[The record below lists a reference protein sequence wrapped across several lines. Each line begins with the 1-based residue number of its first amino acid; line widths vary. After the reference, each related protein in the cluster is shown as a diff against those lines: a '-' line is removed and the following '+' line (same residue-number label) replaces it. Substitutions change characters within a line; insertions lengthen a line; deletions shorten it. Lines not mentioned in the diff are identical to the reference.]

1 MNKGNLEVIISD
13 YMAKHKFLVQG
24 VLGTK
29 PAPKYHAEEML
40 REILIT
46 FQQVLAVGG
55 KIHIPELGTLSVKE
69 VKARQA
75 HNPKTGEKVHV
86 PKHKRVAFKAGKQL
100 REIVNTK

>member
-1 MNKGNLEVIISD
+1 MNKANLEYLISD

-40 REILIT
+40 REILVT
-46 FQQVLAVGG
+46 FQQVFAIGG
-55 KIHIPELGTLSVKE
+55 KIHIPELGTFTVRD
-69 VKARQA
+69 VQARQA
-75 HNPKTGEKVHV
+75 HNPKTGEKVQV
-86 PKHKRVAFKAGKQL
+86 PKHKRVAFKASKQL